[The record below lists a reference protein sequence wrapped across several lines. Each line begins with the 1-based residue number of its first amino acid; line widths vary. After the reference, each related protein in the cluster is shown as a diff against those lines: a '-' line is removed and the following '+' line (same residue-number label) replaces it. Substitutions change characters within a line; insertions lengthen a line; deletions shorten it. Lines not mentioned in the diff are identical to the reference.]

1 MTDTT
6 ETDIST
12 FVRFKA
18 LPLVIEFT
26 PQTAKKIFSGVIQAH
41 LLMFMPAAAEG
52 HADRVDIAREVAKD
66 NEGRL
71 LFVTVDTDV
80 ADNKG
85 MLDFF
90 GIKEAHL
97 PSFRAIVL
105 SEDMSMANT
114 VQYKPDDN
122 TIEVENIRTFV
133 KEFLAG
139 NLKPHRKSEDIPEDW
154 DKNGVKVLVG
164 YNFGDVAMDVNKDV
178 LVEFYA
184 PWCGHCK
191 DLAPTWDK
199 LGEKYKDHE
208 TVLIAKIDAT
218 ANELDAIKVQ
228 GFPTIKLF
236 KKETNEV
243 VDFNGERTFDGFI
256 KFLEGGAESN
266 AAVIAE
272 AKAAAI
278 AEAKEAALKDAEKGT
293 TEEEALSEDEA
304 KEAAEKGSPG
314 EETPSEDEAKEAA
327 VKDTEKASPE
337 EEAPSEDEALRI
349 KEGTLEEEAPS
360 EDDISTTAEDTS
372 TKDEL

>member
-1 MTDTT
+1 MKKLDGEYKLEGDAVIVIKKLDGAEVVSRLGDMTDTT

-80 ADNKG
+80 ADNKR

-122 TIEVENIRTFV
+122 TTEVENIRTFV

-164 YNFGDVAMDVNKDV
+164 HNFGDVAMDVNKDV

-199 LGEKYKDHE
+199 LGEKYKDNE
-208 TVLIAKIDAT
+208 TIAT

-266 AAVIAE
+266 AATIAE

-278 AEAKEAALKDAEKGT
+278 AEAKAATLKDAEKGT
-293 TEEEALSEDEA
+293 TE
-304 KEAAEKGSPG
+304 KEA
-314 EETPSEDEAKEAA
+314 PSEDEAKEAA
-327 VKDTEKASPE
+327 VKEVSPE
-337 EEAPSEDEALRI
+337 EEAPSEDEA
-349 KEGTLEEEAPS
+349 KEAAVKEVSPE
-360 EDDISTTAEDTS
+360 
-372 TKDEL
+372 